1 MQTAFSYRTDDDFDA
16 VLVAELETLRNGEKH
31 LQRLYPQL
39 RYRPELRD
47 TFLRTLSEMRQR
59 ADRLNAVL
67 NPLEAFQP
75 FSGFSAAAAT
85 NPAA

>member
-1 MQTAFSYRTDDDFDA
+1 MQIGFPTRSDDDFDA
-16 VLVAELETLRNGEKH
+16 VLVAELETLRNGERH

-39 RYRPELRD
+39 RHRPELRD
-47 TFLRTLSEMRQR
+47 SFLRMLFEIQQR

-67 NPLEAFQP
+67 NPIDAFESFP
-75 FSGFSAAAAT
+75 AFSASVT

>member
-1 MQTAFSYRTDDDFDA
+1 MQTGFSTRTDDDFDA

-39 RYRPELRD
+39 RHRPELRD
-47 TFLRTLSEMRQR
+47 TFLRTLAEMRQR

-67 NPLEAFQP
+67 NPLEAFEP
-75 FSGFSAAAAT
+75 LPGFSAAVT
-85 NPAA
+85 TPAA